1 MSSYQRELQCLP
13 VTAATRARGFRDD
26 INGLRAWAVM
36 AVVGY
41 HFGILGVKGGFVGVD
56 VFFVISGYLMSS
68 IICTGL
74 QSGNFSIRQLLDPA
88 LLPGEGT
95 ANPACA
101 HRSGGRSAGRGLVH
115 HDA

>member
-1 MSSYQRELQCLP
+1 MGEHWVSSYQRELQCLP
-13 VTAATRARGFRDD
+13 VAAATRASRFRDD

-41 HFGILGVKGGFVGVD
+41 HFGILGVTGGFVGVD

-74 QSGNFSIRQLLDPA
+74 QSGNFSIWRFYLDRKSTRLNSSHSRASRMP
-88 LLPGEGT
+88 
-95 ANPACA
+95 
-101 HRSGGRSAGRGLVH
+101 SSA
-115 HDA
+115 